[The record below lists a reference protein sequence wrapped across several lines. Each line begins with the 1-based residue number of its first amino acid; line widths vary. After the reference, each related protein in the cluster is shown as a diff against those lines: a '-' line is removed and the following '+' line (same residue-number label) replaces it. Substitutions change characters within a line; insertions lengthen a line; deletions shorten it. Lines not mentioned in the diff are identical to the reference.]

1 MSYWSELRVKDVI
14 IDLSHLEP
22 FEFSCTARDY
32 AEPATVSVRFN
43 DHCFTKTFDPRLH
56 VLADCITTRQSAR
69 HERRVFC
76 DIRYELSL
84 SLPLI
89 IRALGDKRVAST
101 REGNMVRVE
110 AKSGEAYAVFF
121 TLRRHN
127 ARRADLFVVSAYPLD
142 KGKRPADT
150 GEMKFDLALV
160 KILRGE
166 KAKFPN
172 RR

>member
-1 MSYWSELRVKDVI
+1 M
-14 IDLSHLEP
+14 
-22 FEFSCTARDY
+22 
-32 AEPATVSVRFN
+32 RFN
-43 DHCFTKTFDPRLH
+43 DHCFTKAFDPSLH
-56 VLADCITTRQSAR
+56 VLADCIATTQSAR
-69 HERRVFC
+69 HEQRVFC
-76 DIRYELSL
+76 EVRYEHSL
-84 SLPLI
+84 SLPVI
-89 IRALGDKRVAST
+89 IRALGTKRVAST

-110 AKSGEAYAVFF
+110 TQSGDGYAVFF

-127 ARRADLFVVSAYPLD
+127 ARRADLFVVSAYPLK

-150 GEMKFDLALV
+150 GEMKFDLALA

>member
-1 MSYWSELRVKDVI
+1 M
-14 IDLSHLEP
+14 
-22 FEFSCTARDY
+22 
-32 AEPATVSVRFN
+32 RFN
-43 DHCFTKTFDPRLH
+43 DHCFTKAFDPRLH
-56 VLADCITTRQSAR
+56 VQADCIVTNQSAR

-76 DIRYELSL
+76 EVRYEHSL
-84 SLPLI
+84 SLPAI
-89 IRALGDKRVAST
+89 IRALGNKRVAST

-110 AKSGEAYAVFF
+110 TQSGDAYAVFF

-150 GEMKFDLALV
+150 GEMKFDLALA

-172 RR
+172 RG